1 MFVQIIQGKIKD
13 ADLLTRQLERWRQ
26 EIKPEARGYLG
37 STGGIT
43 ADGTSIAMVRFDSEA
58 AARANSERPEQGAWW
73 NETEKAF
80 DGPVNFTETSDT
92 ELLFDGGSNDAGF
105 VQIMKGK
112 VKDAAAFRKWGKEHE
127 GRLKE
132 VRPDLIGGVDA
143 WLPDGSF
150 ISTAYFTS
158 EAEARK
164 NEKAMGEDPMMAEY
178 MSHMAGE
185 MQFLDISDPDID

>member
-1 MFVQIIQGKIKD
+1 MFVQVIEGKIKD
-13 ADLLTRQLERWRQ
+13 ADLLGRQLDRWRQ
-26 EIKPEARGYLG
+26 EIKPGAKGYLG

-43 ADGTSIAMVRFDSEA
+43 PDGTSIVVVRFDSEA

-185 MQFLDISDPDID
+185 MQFLDITDPDID